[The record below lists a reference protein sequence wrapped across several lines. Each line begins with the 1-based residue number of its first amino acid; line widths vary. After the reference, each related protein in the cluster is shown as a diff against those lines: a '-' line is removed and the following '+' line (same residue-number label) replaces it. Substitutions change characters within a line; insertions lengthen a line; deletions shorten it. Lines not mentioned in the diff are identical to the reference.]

1 MPSLTREKLL
11 HIHKEMCQRSR
22 VILAVKNQDYAQ
34 QHDPLKNFKAA
45 DFLEVDPGIGLLL
58 RVMDKVSRLHS
69 YWQSGELK
77 AESVDDA
84 ELDVINY
91 MVLHR
96 GLRYERDESLQGD
109 EQGGVCVSSGS
120 EDSE

>member
-84 ELDVINY
+84 EEDIMNY